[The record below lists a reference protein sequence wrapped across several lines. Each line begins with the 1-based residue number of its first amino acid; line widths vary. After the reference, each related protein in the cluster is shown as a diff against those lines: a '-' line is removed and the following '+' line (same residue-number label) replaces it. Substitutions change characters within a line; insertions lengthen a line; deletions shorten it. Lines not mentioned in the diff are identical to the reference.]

1 MKEKEFPVLEV
12 TDVEWDK
19 DHSEFE
25 KLPKN
30 FQLKWD
36 KKNWTSDEVSNWV
49 SKKFDWVFDSLILIK
64 LGFGKIVDVVVVLG
78 AVAAAS

>member
-30 FQLKWD
+30 FQLKW
-36 KKNWTSDEVSNWV
+36 
-49 SKKFDWVFDSLILIK
+49 FLLIFEI
-64 LGFGKIVDVVVVLG
+64 
-78 AVAAAS
+78 